1 MFNDEFL
8 KEFENE
14 MFDFLCNRKIHQG
27 KSEKDTII
35 QDDKYRGLKMIDYR
49 KFITALSI
57 LIIKMLH

>member
-57 LIIKMLH
+57 WIIKMLH